1 MSEDEAL
8 LKRIEGGDEQ
18 AFQMLMSLHLPRF
31 FRLAYRFLLSKAD
44 AEDVVQDCFL
54 KLWRDAKDW
63 PVIRQRPQH
72 FTSWFYRVVANR
84 CIDQLRQPK
93 MVEIDEDLIHASPFL
108 SHQSGQLSPEKA
120 TQQKEMERHVQLALA
135 SLPDRQRMAFNLCFY
150 EGLSYYDAA
159 EILGVTLKSLESL
172 MIRARQKLKK
182 KLLFLL

>member
-1 MSEDEAL
+1 MTFFVPHSQSQTT
-8 LKRIEGGDEQ
+8 K
-18 AFQMLMSLHLPRF
+18 SL
-31 FRLAYRFLLSKAD
+31 Y
-44 AEDVVQDCFL
+44 
-54 KLWRDAKDW
+54 
-63 PVIRQRPQH
+63 
-72 FTSWFYRVVANR
+72 
-84 CIDQLRQPK
+84 
-93 MVEIDEDLIHASPFL
+93 HASPFL
-108 SHQSGQLSPEKA
+108 FHQSGQLSPEKA